1 MKVLSVASECVPFVK
16 TGGLAD
22 VVGALPGALAPL
34 GVEVRVLM
42 PGYPAVKAAL
52 PGDAEARPIG
62 RGPGGP
68 ARVIGARA
76 AGIDVMVLDSPRWFE
91 RPGNPYLGPDGRDW
105 PDNHLR
111 FGALCR
117 AAARIATA
125 GFDGWRPDVVH
136 LHDWQAG
143 LTAAYL
149 KLGREPAPPSLLTIH
164 NIAFQGLFPPEA
176 TAPLELPG
184 SGFHPAGFEFFGQVG
199 FLKAGLVYADR
210 ISTVS
215 PTYARELARPEFG
228 MGLEGVIASRRT
240 EVHGI
245 VNGIELD
252 VWNPERD
259 PHLAAHFSARAPAR
273 KARNRTALGQRLGL
287 RTALGQR
294 LGLRTSLGRRL
305 GLHAAGEGPLFCV
318 VSRLTR
324 QKGPDLLLEALPR
337 LLARGASL
345 ALLGS
350 GDPDPERAFQAAA
363 ADHPGRIAVVI
374 GYDEPLSHL
383 MQAGADAILVP
394 SRFEPCGLT
403 QLYGLRYGTL
413 PVVARTGGLA
423 DTVIDANEAALR
435 AGVATGFQFSPG
447 SATALA
453 DAIDRACDAFADRKL
468 WSAMVRRAM
477 RHPVGWGPSAAAY
490 ARLYSELLGAAA

>member
-1 MKVLSVASECVPFVK
+1 MKVLSVASECAPFVK

-22 VVGALPGALAPL
+22 VVGALPGALAAL
-34 GVEVRVLM
+34 SVEVRVLL

-52 PGDAEARPIG
+52 PEDAEARALA
-62 RGPGGP
+62 RLPGGR
-68 ARVIGARA
+68 ARLVSARA
-76 AGIDVMVLDSPRWFE
+76 AGIDLMVLDSPRLFD

-111 FGALCR
+111 YGALCR
-117 AAARIATA
+117 AAARIAT
-125 GFDGWRPDVVH
+125 GGVGDWRPDLVH

-149 KLGREPAPPSLLTIH
+149 ELGRRPAPPSLLTIH

-176 TAPLELPG
+176 TTPLGLPS
-184 SGFHPAGFEFFGQVG
+184 SGFHPGGFEFFGQVG

-215 PTYARELARPEFG
+215 PTYARELTRPELG
-228 MGLEGVIASRRT
+228 MGLEGVIASRRA

-245 VNGIELD
+245 LNGIDLK
-252 VWNPERD
+252 VWNPESD
-259 PHLAAHFSARAPAR
+259 PHIAAHFSARAPAR
-273 KARNRTALGQRLGL
+273 KAGNRSALV
-287 RTALGQR
+287 
-294 LGLRTSLGRRL
+294 RRL
-305 GLHAAGEGPLFCV
+305 GLDAGATGPLFCV

-324 QKGPDLLLEALPR
+324 QKGLDLLLEVLPR
-337 LLARGASL
+337 LIARGASL

-350 GDPDPERAFQAAA
+350 GDPDLESAFQAAA
-363 ADHPGRIAVVI
+363 KDHPGRVGVVI
-374 GYDEPLSHL
+374 GWDEPLSHL
-383 MQAGADAILVP
+383 MQAGSDAILVP

-403 QLYGLRYGTL
+403 QLHGLRYGTL

-435 AGVATGFQFSPG
+435 AGAATGFQFSPV
-447 SATALA
+447 AAAPLA
-453 DAIDRACDAFADRKL
+453 DAVDRTCDAFADRKL

-477 RHPVGWGPSAAAY
+477 RHPVGWDASAEAY
-490 ARLYSELLGAAA
+490 AAIYSELIGTAA

>member
-22 VVGALPGALAPL
+22 VVGALPGVLAPS
-34 GVEVRVLM
+34 GVEMRILM
-42 PGYPAVKAAL
+42 PGYPAMKAAL
-52 PGDAEARPIG
+52 SDDAEASELG
-62 RGPGGP
+62 RLPGGR
-68 ARVIGARA
+68 ARLVSARA
-76 AGIDVMVLDSPRWFE
+76 AGIDVMVLDSPRLFD
-91 RPGNPYLGPDGRDW
+91 RPGNPYLGPDSEDW

-117 AAARIATA
+117 AAARIAT
-125 GFDGWRPDVVH
+125 GGIDGWQPDLVH

-143 LTAAYL
+143 LTAAWL
-149 KLGREPAPPSLLTIH
+149 KLGHRPAPPSLLTIH

-176 TAPLELPG
+176 ATPLGLPKA
-184 SGFHPAGFEFFGQVG
+184 GFHPEGFEYFGRVG

-215 PTYARELARPEFG
+215 PTYARELTRPEFG
-228 MGLEGVIASRRT
+228 MGLEGVIASRRAQL
-240 EVHGI
+240 HGI
-245 VNGIELD
+245 LNGIDLE
-252 VWNPERD
+252 VWNPEDD
-259 PHLAAHFSARAPAR
+259 PHIAAGFSARTPAR
-273 KARNRTALGQRLGL
+273 KAGNRVAL
-287 RTALGQR
+287 A
-294 LGLRTSLGRRL
+294 RRL
-305 GLHAAGEGPLFCV
+305 GLHSGGKGPLICV

-324 QKGPDLLLEALPR
+324 QKGLDLLLEVLPR

-350 GDPDPERAFQAAA
+350 GDPDLERAFRAA
-363 ADHPGRIAVVI
+363 ADDNPGRVGVVI

-383 MQAGADAILVP
+383 MQAGSDAIVVP

-403 QLYGLRYGTL
+403 QLYGLRYGTV

-435 AGVATGFQFSPG
+435 AGVATGFQFSPVE
-447 SATALA
+447 AAPLA

-477 RHPVGWGPSAAAY
+477 RHPVGWGASAEAY
-490 ARLYSELLGAAA
+490 AGIYAELIETAA

>member
-1 MKVLSVASECVPFVK
+1 MKVLSVASECAPFVK

-22 VVGALPGALAPL
+22 VVGALPGALAPS
-34 GVEVRVLM
+34 GVEMRVLT
-42 PGYPAVKAAL
+42 PGYPAMKAAL
-52 PGDAEARPIG
+52 SEHAEARELG
-62 RGPGGP
+62 RLPGGR
-68 ARVIGARA
+68 ARLVRARA
-76 AGIDVMVLDSPRWFE
+76 AGIDVMVLDSPRLFD
-91 RPGNPYLGPDGRDW
+91 RPGNPYLGSDGKDW

-111 FGALCR
+111 YGALCR

-125 GFDGWRPDVVH
+125 GAGGWQPDVVH

-149 KLGREPAPPSLLTIH
+149 ELGRRPAPPSLLTIH

-176 TAPLELPG
+176 ATPLGLP
-184 SGFHPAGFEFFGQVG
+184 HAGFRPEGFEYFGRVG

-215 PTYARELARPEFG
+215 PTYARELTRPEFG
-228 MGLEGVIASRRT
+228 MGLEGVIASRRAQ
-240 EVHGI
+240 VHGI
-245 VNGIELD
+245 LNGIDLE
-252 VWNPERD
+252 VWNPESD
-259 PHLAAHFSARAPAR
+259 PHVAARYSARTPAR
-273 KARNRTALGQRLGL
+273 KAGNRAALARRFGL
-287 RTALGQR
+287 D
-294 LGLRTSLGRRL
+294 
-305 GLHAAGEGPLFCV
+305 AGAGAPLFCV

-324 QKGPDLLLEALPR
+324 QKGLDLLLGALPR

-350 GDPDPERAFQAAA
+350 GDTDLESAFRAA
-363 ADHPGRIAVVI
+363 ADANPGRIGVVI
-374 GYDEPLSHL
+374 GWDEPLSHL
-383 MQAGADAILVP
+383 VQAGADAILVP

-403 QLYGLRYGTL
+403 QLYGLRYGTV

-435 AGVATGFQFSPG
+435 AGVATGFQFSPV
-447 SATALA
+447 AAAPLA
-453 DAIDRACDAFADRKL
+453 DAIDRACDAFARRKL

-477 RHPVGWGPSAAAY
+477 RHPVGWEASANAY
-490 ARLYSELLGAAA
+490 AGIYSELVGAAA